1 MKKTA
6 ILLTTF
12 NRKTITLKCID
23 SIIRNLDYDKTKFD
37 IYITDSNSSD
47 GTIDAI
53 NELNYNINIF
63 NIGEDKYW
71 AQGMNLAWEIAKAK
85 NDYDFYILLND
96 DTILFKNAL
105 AIIFDDYKK
114 CKEESI
120 LVGVTKKLKQITY
133 GGRLNSIKDD
143 PLKPNGEIQEVKYI
157 NGNFVLIPKKV
168 ISKTGFLNKYY
179 SHSLADIDFGL
190 RCLKKEVGVYI
201 TSDFIG
207 ECEPNEKKILE
218 KGENILTR
226 FNRINSIKNLPFREY
241 FYFNLIHFGIFKSIK
256 FTIGYIILI
265 LFPRIYKLYK
275 VKYG

>member
-23 SIIRNLDYDKTKFD
+23 SIIRNFDYDKTKFD

-47 GTIDAI
+47 GTIEAI
-53 NELNYNINIF
+53 NELNYSINIF

-85 NDYDFYILLND
+85 YDYDFYIWLND

-105 AIIFDDYKK
+105 TIIFGDYKK

-143 PLKPNGEIQEVKYI
+143 PLKPSGEIQEAKYI

-168 ISKTGFLNKYY
+168 ISKTGFLSNYY

-190 RCLKKEVGVYI
+190 RCLKKGVGVYI
-201 TSDFIG
+201 TSDFI
-207 ECEPNEKKILE
+207 
-218 KGENILTR
+218 
-226 FNRINSIKNLPFREY
+226 
-241 FYFNLIHFGIFKSIK
+241 
-256 FTIGYIILI
+256 
-265 LFPRIYKLYK
+265 
-275 VKYG
+275 